1 MITNETDGSETGTF
15 SKRPVVF
22 PESAGSISCR
32 EGTGAQRLLHAL
44 FVKPRLG
51 PWSPGFLVLA
61 LVPQGFFRIFLSML
75 AVMIAA
81 MIGTRMTAKT
91 LENLRTQAQKVN
103 ITRKDMRTAKSHLR
117 KGTTAWEKKQD
128 KIEK

>member
-1 MITNETDGSETGTF
+1 MKLKELKREHFPNGQAF
-15 SKRPVVF
+15 SQKALDQYIAAKEMVRKDFVSRYILSLAIGVV
-22 PESAGSISCR
+22 A
-32 EGTGAQRLLHAL
+32 
-44 FVKPRLG
+44 
-51 PWSPGFLVLA
+51 GFLVLT
-61 LVPQGFFRIFLSML
+61 LIPQGFFRIFLAML
-75 AVMIAA
+75 AVMISA

-117 KGTTAWEKKQD
+117 NGTVAWEAEKPR

>member
-1 MITNETDGSETGTF
+1 MKLTDLKREHFPNGQSF
-15 SKRPVVF
+15 SQKALDQYLAAKEQVRKDFFTRYLLSLALGVV
-22 PESAGSISCR
+22 A
-32 EGTGAQRLLHAL
+32 
-44 FVKPRLG
+44 
-51 PWSPGFLVLA
+51 GFLVLA